1 MIDARKGQCV
11 AAAPQGGGKIR
22 EGSVSLPARSRSLT
36 ILQWIYLGGSD
47 AMLSD
52 LPFAFIILA
61 PCISGF
67 AMILVVSVLAA
78 GRA

>member
-1 MIDARKGQCV
+1 
-11 AAAPQGGGKIR
+11 
-22 EGSVSLPARSRSLT
+22 
-36 ILQWIYLGGSD
+36 LQWIYLGGSD

-78 GRA
+78 GPA